1 MDQHDALTN
10 DVTEY
15 ISGSGRV
22 LRRHCT
28 AVRKLRRNAKK

>member
-15 ISGSGRV
+15 ISGSEQV

-28 AVRKLRRNAKK
+28 TVRKLRRIAKK